1 MSTDET
7 KAHCRPLWRQFFGA
21 QRLPGLCGRGF
32 GPYGPGA
39 VCPCHGGHHGA
50 RRLVPLH
57 RQPGAHCR
65 RDLARRSGLR
75 AGPPLTQR
83 QGPGAPV
90 FRERKVER
98 MALDGVFP
106 VLHGKNGEDG
116 SVQGLCQLAGFRWWV
131 AAFWP
136 LLCAWI
142 RTGPTGWC
150 RRRGSKCLHPS
161 PWSRAFARRRPWSGA
176 LTWLPPLCEACP
188 GRLILW
194 GLQGV
199 SAEHC
204 FQPFPLPCGMTNR
217 VLVEAAMDG
226 TEVGALSWEPR
237 PSGPAK

>member
-1 MSTDET
+1 MKQKRIAVLFGGSSSEHSVSL
-7 KAHCRPLWRQFFGA
+7 ASRQ
-21 QRLPGLCGRGF
+21 GF
-32 GPYGPGA
+32 WAIWTGA

-83 QGPGAPV
+83 QGPGAPGLSGA
-90 FRERKVER
+90 EGG
-98 MALDGVFP
+98 ADGAGRRFSRSPWQKRGGWFCPGP
-106 VLHGKNGEDG
+106 VPGWR
-116 SVQGLCQLAGFRWWV
+116 GFRWWV

-199 SAEHC
+199 SA
-204 FQPFPLPCGMTNR
+204 
-217 VLVEAAMDG
+217 
-226 TEVGALSWEPR
+226 GASASSHFR
-237 PSGPAK
+237 CIAV